1 MNTNS
6 FVNILFIILLLLVV
20 VFDGVNTA
28 KKIKRKRVNQNRAKD
43 PQRVGPANDK
53 AQDITLTCKFFLS
66 LLYIY
71 VHFILFRNTCF
82 FFY

>member
-28 KKIKRKRVNQNRAKD
+28 KKIKRNRNRAKD